1 MTMPTEEKPTEEKL
15 EYEINLARND
25 LETNIADL
33 KHAVMEELDVG
44 KQVRKV
50 ADKVK
55 AKAGEL
61 VDRKRIQAKMFV
73 AEKKE
78 QARAHIVAKPAQSA
92 AIGIG
97 VIAAIVGGVLLYRRF
112 AD

>member
-1 MTMPTEEKPTEEKL
+1 MSNPTEEKL

-25 LETNIADL
+25 LEANIAEL
-33 KHAVMEELDVG
+33 KHAIVDELDVG
-44 KQVRKV
+44 KQARKV

-55 AKAGEL
+55 AAAAE
-61 VDRKRIQAKMFV
+61 VIDRKRLQAKMYV
-73 AEKKE
+73 AEKSKE
-78 QARAHIVAKPAQSA
+78 VRAAVVADPMKAA

-97 VIAAIVGGVLLYRRF
+97 VLAAIVGGVMLYRRM